1 MTPYQVVG
9 RRPLVL
15 RVQAATLFELFEH
28 AAYAVFDQ
36 GWRLS
41 EVPATYSRPVIAAG
55 DTAAE
60 LLAAWLEELIAMS
73 RVEQL
78 VPSFFV
84 VDRLEEGGVQGS
96 ASGLPADEAPRRAS
110 TAEDLQPVVADPVSV
125 PEGWW
130 VDITMSPGGHL
141 WVV

>member
-1 MTPYQVVG
+1 
-9 RRPLVL
+9 VL
-15 RVQAATLFELFEH
+15 RVQVATLFELFED

-36 GWRLS
+36 QWRLS
-41 EVPATYSRPVIAAG
+41 EMPATYSRPVIAAG
-55 DTAAE
+55 DTPGE

-78 VPSFFV
+78 VPCSFV

-96 ASGLPADEAPRRAS
+96 ASGLPVGDAPRRSA
-110 TAEDLQPVVADPVSV
+110 APVELRPEVGDPVAV

-130 VDITMSPGGHL
+130 VDVTLPSPPPL
-141 WVV
+141 RAI